1 MFTHDLLRK
10 KKKKSKEPSI
20 SCRQDKKQTE
30 LLVSVRTQVLASL
43 PASQFKKKKK
53 KHSTFPS
60 VAYYH
65 LPPLQKRW
73 DSNIGLSSEL
83 PALSFKRDLEARIKA
98 LAPGLCPQGS
108 WQRNLTA
115 PQRLALGQGVPP
127 APQRWKISL
136 LSPPFPARHKSK
148 PTVVLTPHLI
158 KMRAHGLDTKE
169 GLSHQKCHICYFA

>member
-1 MFTHDLLRK
+1 MIRLEK
-10 KKKKSKEPSI
+10 NKSKEPSI

-30 LLVSVRTQVLASL
+30 LLVSLRTQVLAGL
-43 PASQFKKKKK
+43 PASQFLRRKKKKK

-60 VAYYH
+60 VAYYN

-73 DSNIGLSSEL
+73 ASSIGLSSEL

-98 LAPGLCPQGS
+98 LAPGLCPQGD

-127 APQRWKISL
+127 APQRWMISL

-148 PTVVLTPHLI
+148 HTVVLTPHLI